1 MALPFEGN
9 VETIL
14 LVEHD
19 QVLLRRIKRILEG
32 ADFDVLPASSAREA
46 MQVEASYPGTIDL
59 LLCGVMVVGT
69 SGPKLTKRIRDR
81 RPQIRTAL
89 MAGYPGGALLVLN
102 YGWHYLEP
110 PLVANG
116 LVGKMKDILR
126 GEAQEQSADRFDT
139 LKVPRKT
146 FGRAMLSNHS
156 RSTRRA
162 GQRA

>member
-9 VETIL
+9 AETIL

-19 QVLLRRIKRILEG
+19 QVLLRRIKRILVG
-32 ADFDVLPASSAREA
+32 AKFDVLPASSAREA
-46 MQVEASYPGTIDL
+46 MRVEASYPGTIDL
-59 LLCGVMVVGT
+59 LLCGIMVVGT
-69 SGPKLTKRIRDR
+69 SGPTLTKRIRDR

-110 PLVANG
+110 PNVATG

-139 LKVPRKT
+139 LKVPRKS

-156 RSTRRA
+156 RSMRRA
-162 GQRA
+162 RQRA